1 MPCQSKFVPLPN
13 EINVFSN
20 INKIKMGL
28 LTGKTALVTGAARG
42 IGKAIALK
50 FAQEGANIAFTDLVI
65 DENGKATEAEIAAL
79 GVKAKGYAS
88 NAADFAQSEEVVK
101 LVKEDF
107 GSVDI
112 LVNNAGITKDGLML
126 RMTEQQWD
134 AVIGVNLKSAFN
146 FIHAV
151 IPVMMRQRGGS
162 IINMASVVGVHGN
175 AGQANYAASKAGMIA
190 LAKSVA
196 QEMGPKGI
204 RANAIAPGFIDTA
217 MTQELSEE
225 VRKEWMNQIPL
236 RRGGTVEDVANCALY
251 LASDLSSYVSGQV
264 IQVDGGMNT

>member
-1 MPCQSKFVPLPN
+1 M
-13 EINVFSN
+13 
-20 INKIKMGL
+20 L
-28 LTGKTALVTGAARG
+28 LTGKTALITGAARG
-42 IGKAIALK
+42 IGKAIALR
-50 FAQEGANIAFTDLVI
+50 FAAEGANIAFTDLEVNA
-65 DENGKATEAEIAAL
+65 ETEAEIAAL
-79 GVKAKGYAS
+79 GVKAKSYAS
-88 NAADFAQSEEVVK
+88 NAADFAQTEEVVK
-101 LVKEDF
+101 QVKEDF
-107 GSVDI
+107 GSIDI

-151 IPVMMRQRGGS
+151 VPVMMRQRGGS

-190 LAKSVA
+190 LAKSIA

-204 RANAIAPGFIDTA
+204 RANAIAPGFIETA
-217 MTQELSEE
+217 MTAALPDAVREE
-225 VRKEWMNQIPL
+225 WCKKIPL
-236 RRGGTVEDVANCALY
+236 RRGGKPEDVADVALF

-264 IQVDGGMNT
+264 IQIDGGMNM